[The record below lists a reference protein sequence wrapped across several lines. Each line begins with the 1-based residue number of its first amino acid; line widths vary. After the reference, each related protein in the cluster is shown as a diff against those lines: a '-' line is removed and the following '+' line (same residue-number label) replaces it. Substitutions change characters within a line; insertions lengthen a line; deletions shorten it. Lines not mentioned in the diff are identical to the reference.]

1 MEGRIWEGVVRDY
14 VQEGGTYCD
23 GSVEHATQGDVRAAV
38 PRSML
43 ALLRSMPVQIGRTDC
58 LDALGCRQSWTS
70 RMVMYDIGYLKVFWV
85 PLMVFSD
92 LPGVLILVHFC
103 ANYPA
108 CNTCG
113 FGALLYYD
121 SD

>member
-43 ALLRSMPVQIGRTDC
+43 GVFLTRLSDSGSS
-58 LDALGCRQSWTS
+58 DALNEPSMSSIAIDTRRLTTSLDKSKMGKVQWTDGLS
-70 RMVMYDIGYLKVFWV
+70 
-85 PLMVFSD
+85 
-92 LPGVLILVHFC
+92 
-103 ANYPA
+103 N
-108 CNTCG
+108 
-113 FGALLYYD
+113 D
-121 SD
+121 SVRP